1 MMEGEFHRWFHDL
14 QVTRT
19 ISALQRNNFDA
30 HWAPD
35 VKTVLE
41 AIFKIIPDGALVGTG
56 GSITLNQIGFFEKA
70 GQHNIKLINP
80 SLQKL
85 SMEDF
90 TEQRRQ
96 ILLADV
102 FLSSANAITEDGV
115 IFNVDGTGNRV
126 ASMTF
131 GPKKVIV
138 VCGINKIVKDIGA
151 AQKKVREYTAPM
163 NAKRIGLK
171 TPCAKT
177 GVCADCDS
185 PQRICNVFVTMAKKP
200 TRTDMT
206 VFLVGEHL
214 GF

>member
-1 MMEGEFHRWFHDL
+1 MESEFHRWFRDL
-14 QVTRT
+14 QAART
-19 ISALQRNNFDA
+19 ISALQKNNFDA
-30 HWAPD
+30 HWVPD
-35 VKTVLE
+35 IKTLLE
-41 AIFKIIPDGALVGTG
+41 AIFKIIPEGATVGVG
-56 GSITLNQIGFFEKA
+56 GSMTLNQIGFFEKA
-70 GQHNIKLINP
+70 EQHNIKLINP

-102 FLSSANAITEDGV
+102 FLSSANAITEDGM
-115 IFNVDGTGNRV
+115 IFNIDGTGNRV

-138 VCGINKIVKDIGA
+138 VCGINKVVKDIEA

-171 TPCAKT
+171 TPCAET
-177 GVCADCDS
+177 GVCADCSS

-206 VFLVGEHL
+206 VFLTAEHL

>member
-1 MMEGEFHRWFHDL
+1 MMESEFHRWFHDL

-19 ISALQRNNFDA
+19 IGALQRNNFDA

-35 VKTVLE
+35 IKTVLE
-41 AIFKIIPDGALVGTG
+41 AIFKIIPDGATVGTG
-56 GSITLNQIGFFEKA
+56 GSMTLNQIGFFEKA
-70 GQHNIKLINP
+70 EQHNIKLLNP

-90 TEQRRQ
+90 IEQRRQ

-131 GPKKVIV
+131 GPKKVII
-138 VCGINKIVKDIGA
+138 VCGINKIVKDIDA

-171 TPCAKT
+171 TPCAET

-185 PQRICNVFVTMAKKP
+185 PQRICNVFVTMVKKP

>member
-1 MMEGEFHRWFHDL
+1 MESEFHRWFRDL
-14 QVTRT
+14 QVART
-19 ISALQRNNFDA
+19 ISALQKNNFDA
-30 HWAPD
+30 HWVPD
-35 VKTVLE
+35 IKTLLE
-41 AIFKIIPDGALVGTG
+41 AIFKIIPEGATVGVG
-56 GSITLNQIGFFEKA
+56 GSMTLNQIGFFEKA
-70 GQHNIKLINP
+70 EQHNIKLINP

-102 FLSSANAITEDGV
+102 FLSSANAITEDGM
-115 IFNVDGTGNRV
+115 IFNIDGTGNRV

-138 VCGINKIVKDIGA
+138 VCGINKVVKDIEA

-171 TPCAKT
+171 TPCAET
-177 GVCADCDS
+177 GVCADCSS

>member
-1 MMEGEFHRWFHDL
+1 METEFHQWFSDL

-30 HWAPD
+30 RWAPD
-35 VKTVLE
+35 VKTLLE
-41 AIFKIIPDGALVGTG
+41 AIFKIIPDGALVGTA
-56 GSITLNQIGFFEKA
+56 GSMTLDQIGFFEKA
-70 GQHNIKLINP
+70 GEHNIRIINP
-80 SLQKL
+80 SLQKS
-85 SMEDF
+85 SMEEF

-96 ILLADV
+96 VLLADV
-102 FLSSANAITEDGV
+102 FLSSANAITEDGI
-115 IFNVDGTGNRV
+115 IFNIDGTGNRV

-131 GPKKVIV
+131 GHKKVIV
-138 VCGINKIVKDIGA
+138 VCGINKIVKDIDTA
-151 AQKKVREYTAPM
+151 HKKVREYTAPM

-171 TPCAKT
+171 TPCAIT

-206 VFLVGEHL
+206 VFLVGERL

>member
-1 MMEGEFHRWFHDL
+1 MESEFHRWFRDL
-14 QVTRT
+14 QAART
-19 ISALQRNNFDA
+19 ISALQKNNFDA
-30 HWAPD
+30 HWVPD
-35 VKTVLE
+35 IPTLLE
-41 AIFKIIPDGALVGTG
+41 AIFKIIPEGATVGVG
-56 GSITLNQIGFFEKA
+56 GSMTLNQIGFFERTE
-70 GQHNIKLINP
+70 QHNIKLINP

-102 FLSSANAITEDGV
+102 FLSSANAITEDGM
-115 IFNVDGTGNRV
+115 IFNIDGTGNRV

-138 VCGINKIVKDIGA
+138 VCGINKVVKDIEA

-171 TPCAKT
+171 TPCAET
-177 GVCADCDS
+177 GVCADCAS

-206 VFLVGEHL
+206 VFLTDEHL

>member
-1 MMEGEFHRWFHDL
+1 MMESEFHRWFRDL

-19 ISALQRNNFDA
+19 ISALQKNNFDA
-30 HWAPD
+30 RWVPD

-41 AIFKIIPDGALVGTG
+41 AIFTIIPDGALVGAG
-56 GSITLNQIGFFEKA
+56 GSMTLNQIGFFEKA
-70 GQHNIKLINP
+70 EQHNIKLINP

-102 FLSSANAITEDGV
+102 FLTSANAITEDGL

-138 VCGINKIVKDIGA
+138 VCGINKIVKDVDA

>member
-1 MMEGEFHRWFHDL
+1 MESEFHRWFRDL
-14 QVTRT
+14 QAART
-19 ISALQRNNFDA
+19 ISALQKNNFDA
-30 HWAPD
+30 HWVPD
-35 VKTVLE
+35 IKNLLE
-41 AIFKIIPDGALVGTG
+41 AIFKIIPEGATVGVG
-56 GSITLNQIGFFEKA
+56 GSMTLNQIGFFEKA
-70 GQHNIKLINP
+70 EQHKIKLINP

-102 FLSSANAITEDGV
+102 FLSSANAITEDGM
-115 IFNVDGTGNRV
+115 IFNIDGTGNRV

-138 VCGINKIVKDIGA
+138 VCGINKVVKDIEA

-171 TPCAKT
+171 TPCAET
-177 GVCADCDS
+177 GVCADCS
-185 PQRICNVFVTMAKKP
+185 SLQRICNVFVTMAKKP

-206 VFLVGEHL
+206 VFLTAEHL

>member
-1 MMEGEFHRWFHDL
+1 MMESEFHRWFHDL
-14 QVTRT
+14 QAVRT
-19 ISALQRNNFDA
+19 ISALQKNNFDA
-30 HWAPD
+30 HWVPD
-35 VKTVLE
+35 IKTLLE
-41 AIFKIIPDGALVGTG
+41 TIFKIIPEGATVGVG
-56 GSITLNQIGFFEKA
+56 GSMTLNQIGFFEKA

-90 TEQRRQ
+90 IEQRRQ

-102 FLSSANAITEDGV
+102 FLSSANAITEDGM
-115 IFNVDGTGNRV
+115 IFNIDGTGNRV
-126 ASMTF
+126 ASMMF

-138 VCGINKIVKDIGA
+138 VCGINKVVKDIDA

-163 NAKRIGLK
+163 NARRIGLK
-171 TPCAKT
+171 TPCAET
-177 GVCADCDS
+177 GVCADCAS

>member
-1 MMEGEFHRWFHDL
+1 
-14 QVTRT
+14 
-19 ISALQRNNFDA
+19 
-30 HWAPD
+30 
-35 VKTVLE
+35 VLE
-41 AIFKIIPDGALVGTG
+41 AIFKIIPEGALVGTA
-56 GSITLNQIGFFEKA
+56 GSMTLDQIGFFEKA

-96 ILLADV
+96 ILHADV

-138 VCGINKIVKDIGA
+138 VCGINKIVKDIDA
-151 AQKKVREYTAPM
+151 ARQKVREYTAPM

-171 TPCAKT
+171 TPCAQT

>member
-1 MMEGEFHRWFHDL
+1 MESEFHRWFRHL
-14 QVTRT
+14 QAART
-19 ISALQRNNFDA
+19 ISALQKNNFDA
-30 HWAPD
+30 HWVPD
-35 VKTVLE
+35 IATLLE
-41 AIFKIIPDGALVGTG
+41 AIFKIIPKGATVGVG
-56 GSITLNQIGFFEKA
+56 GSMTLNQIGFFEKA
-70 GQHNIKLINP
+70 EQHNIKLINP

-102 FLSSANAITEDGV
+102 FLSSANAITEDGM
-115 IFNVDGTGNRV
+115 IFNIDGTGNRV

-138 VCGINKIVKDIGA
+138 VCGINKVVKDIEA

-171 TPCAKT
+171 TPCAET
-177 GVCADCDS
+177 GVCADCAS

-206 VFLVGEHL
+206 VFLTDEHL

>member
-1 MMEGEFHRWFHDL
+1 MENEFHRWFRDL
-14 QVTRT
+14 QVART

-35 VKTVLE
+35 AKTVLE
-41 AIFKIIPDGALVGTG
+41 AIFKIIPDDALVGVG
-56 GSITLNQIGFFEKA
+56 GSVTLDQIGFFEKA

-96 ILLADV
+96 ILHADV

-138 VCGINKIVKDIGA
+138 VCGINKIVKDIDA
-151 AQKKVREYTAPM
+151 ARQKVREYTAPM

-171 TPCAKT
+171 TPCAQT

-185 PQRICNVFVTMAKKP
+185 PQRICNVFVAMAKKP

>member
-1 MMEGEFHRWFHDL
+1 MESEFDRWFHDV
-14 QVTRT
+14 QAART
-19 ISALQRNNFDA
+19 ISALQKNNFDA
-30 HWAPD
+30 HWVPD
-35 VKTVLE
+35 IKNLLE
-41 AIFKIIPDGALVGTG
+41 AIFKIIPDGATVGTG
-56 GSITLNQIGFFEKA
+56 GSVTLNQIGFFEEA

-85 SMEDF
+85 SVEDF
-90 TEQRRQ
+90 IEQRRQ
-96 ILLADV
+96 ILLTDV
-102 FLSSANAITEDGV
+102 FLSSANAITEDGM

-131 GPKKVIV
+131 GPKKVIL
-138 VCGINKIVKDIGA
+138 VCGINKVVKDIGA
-151 AQKKVREYTAPM
+151 AHKKVREYTAPM

-171 TPCAKT
+171 TPCAET
-177 GVCADCDS
+177 GVCADCAS